1 MGQIKNKLKRIFW
14 KLPISGNTKE
24 KLRVIYAEKK
34 FQKEELDQEEIFC
47 IDNAEEMNLYAKYVL
62 DAPTRTSQFYK
73 DYQEHEILKNNS
85 IIIAYYLTQYSPDE
99 HNDRWWGKGTTE
111 WNNVSKAVPQFVG
124 HRQPLLPG
132 ELGFYDLRL
141 KEVMQRQIE
150 IAKNYGVNVF
160 SFYYYWFADERILE
174 KPLNMFLNDKSLDM
188 QYMFCWANE
197 NWTRRFSGTDAG
209 VLIGMDNTV
218 ENYKN
223 FIHEVLPY
231 FEDERY
237 FRILGK
243 PVLQIYRPTL
253 IPEVQSVIKYW
264 KEEVY
269 KRYGCDLYI
278 IATQTKD
285 ASKDWISQGFDA
297 ENEWMPAS
305 VQIQAKEITNKFK
318 PIRKDFQGEIYDYK
332 DLVEKKKYIVSE
344 NRKRKVYPA
353 VMPSW
358 DNSARRNNKG
368 LIWANSTPK
377 LYKDWLIDT
386 LNEVNERNDL
396 DAPIVFINAWNEWGE
411 GAYLEPDKEYG
422 YAYLEST
429 WEAQKYINEKYN

>member
-1 MGQIKNKLKRIFW
+1 MGQMKNKLKKIFW
-14 KLPISGNTKE
+14 KLPISGTLKE

-34 FQKEELDQEEIFC
+34 FQKEDLDKEDFLCINDGEELKS
-47 IDNAEEMNLYAKYVL
+47 YAKYVL
-62 DAPTRTSQFYK
+62 DMPTKLSKYYK
-73 DYQEHEILKNNS
+73 EYREHETLKDTSILV
-85 IIIAYYLTQYSPDE
+85 AYYLTQYSPDE
-99 HNDRWWGKGTTE
+99 HNDLWWGKGTTE
-111 WNNVSKAVPQFVG
+111 WNNVSKAIPQFVG

-174 KPLNMFLNDKSLDM
+174 KPLNMFLNDKTLDM
-188 QYMFCWANE
+188 KFMFCWANE

-218 ENYKN
+218 DNYKN
-223 FIHEVLPY
+223 FIHEIMPY
-231 FEDERY
+231 LEDERY
-237 FRILGK
+237 FRISGK

-253 IPEVQSVIKYW
+253 IPEVQKVIDYW
-264 KEEVY
+264 REEVQ
-269 KRYGCDLYI
+269 KNYGCDLYI

-285 ASKDWISQGFDA
+285 ISKDWICKGFDA
-297 ENEWMPAS
+297 ENEWMPVS
-305 VQIQAKEITNKFK
+305 VQIQAKEITNKYK

-332 DLVEKKKYIVSE
+332 DLVEKKKYVVSE

-358 DNSARRNNKG
+358 DNTARRNNKG
-368 LIWANSTPK
+368 LIWMNSTPQ
-377 LYKDWLIDT
+377 LYKDWLVNT
-386 LNEVNERNDL
+386 LKEVNERKDL
-396 DAPIVFINAWNEWGE
+396 DVPLVFINAWNEWGE

-429 WEAQKYINEKYN
+429 WEAKKEVCNK